1 MFCEDPDC
9 LELAAL
15 QKRTIEEL
23 LIGQDPPAN
32 KTIKPEFLRLAPPL
46 FLRLGFWEEKG
57 RGARRKER
65 FFYCSLSTAAVN
77 LFISFLNSFI
87 YNKKT

>member
-57 RGARRKER
+57 GGQGERRD
-65 FFYCSLSTAAVN
+65 FFIVPCL
-77 LFISFLNSFI
+77 LLQ
-87 YNKKT
+87 